1 MRRIT
6 WPQDS
11 SEAARLDRALL
22 KSAYDAD
29 FDRAVA
35 ALEAGGDVNFVD
47 PSTGLAALHIAV
59 GTNQLDLA
67 RASLGLGRSHGPG
80 RKAPLADGNSRTRQS

>member
-35 ALEAGGDVNFVD
+35 ALEAGADVNFVD
-47 PSTGLAALHIAV
+47 PGTGLAALHIAV
-59 GTNQLDLA
+59 GTNQFDLA
-67 RASLGLGRSHGPG
+67 R
-80 RKAPLADGNSRTRQS
+80 